1 MDQSHKSK
9 FTMQQVMASLSAVAY
24 MPFHSINTLQEN
36 LNDAGSLEAAYTAV
50 WWGKNGSLVVYVVKN
65 KYTNDYAVIFKGKA
79 FRPALAFL
87 IKLYEDL
94 DLGHQEPLPYSR
106 LGGAKV
112 ALGILDIIQEIG
124 TSSYGGRTLQQVLN
138 HLPVRTKVYMA
149 GHSLGGSLATVYA
162 AKIACSNAAE
172 LDIIPYTFGAP
183 AVGNDLFANLFDPTH
198 VNFLF
203 TRSSRCIN
211 TRDIMPFAFNDLRGI
226 TTVDYGKT
234 TCSVDFKVCLECLE
248 RLLILSRVF
257 YTQPP
262 PELELKGD
270 DGWTDSFFRKALHQ
284 HQPNTYLNI
293 LGLDPIDKAEFY
305 HAETSEFILT
315 DSE

>member
-1 MDQSHKSK
+1 MDHSKKSN

-24 MPFHSINTLQEN
+24 MPFRSINTLQEN
-36 LNDAGSLEAAYTAV
+36 LNDAGALEAAYTAV
-50 WWGKNGSLVVYVVKN
+50 WWGKNSSLVVYVVKN
-65 KYTNDYAVIFKGKA
+65 KFTNDYAVIFKGKA

-94 DLGHQEPLPYSR
+94 DLGRQMPLPHSR
-106 LGGAKV
+106 LDGAKV

-124 TSSYGGRTLQQVLN
+124 TSTYGGRTLQQVLN
-138 HLPVRTKVYMA
+138 HLPVRTRVYMA

-162 AKIACSNAAE
+162 AKIASSNR
-172 LDIIPYTFGAP
+172 LDIIPYTFGAL
-183 AVGNDLFANLFDPTH
+183 AVGNDLFANLFDPKN

-203 TRSSRCIN
+203 TQSSRCIN
-211 TRDIMPFAFNDLRGI
+211 TRDILPFAFNNLQGI

-257 YTQPP
+257 YVQPP
-262 PELELKGD
+262 PELELKGE

-305 HAETSEFILT
+305 HAETSEFILS